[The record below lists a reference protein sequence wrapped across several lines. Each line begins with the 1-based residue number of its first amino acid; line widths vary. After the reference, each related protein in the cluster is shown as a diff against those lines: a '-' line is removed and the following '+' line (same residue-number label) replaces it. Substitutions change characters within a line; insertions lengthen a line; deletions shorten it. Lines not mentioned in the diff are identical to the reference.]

1 MNFCLLTTDGVVHCP
16 AQGKFT
22 TSMEVSAIECT
33 PVLTV
38 RKQSAFKTVHLIIMP
53 GTHGLET
60 IIPAD
65 GCAFK
70 SLDLDL
76 NLDLLF
82 LDMLM
87 VRSLP
92 TRMCFK
98 SEVYRLAR
106 REGPIYL

>member
-1 MNFCLLTTDGVVHCP
+1 
-16 AQGKFT
+16 
-22 TSMEVSAIECT
+22 MEVSAIECT

-76 NLDLLF
+76 NLDLCVLK
-82 LDMLM
+82 
-87 VRSLP
+87 VRFTDLQEEKVQFA
-92 TRMCFK
+92 CN
-98 SEVYRLAR
+98 
-106 REGPIYL
+106 